1 MGVIPVVTRFLCPPE
16 TPLCISSP
24 TNVSAQT
31 SSPNI
36 CNTTFDSVAEVLELL
51 ITRRVCPEL
60 FPRCSDQEAYLQ
72 HIICDKASLFTANRC
87 CLKTERKA
95 NLITIGLGNDRHFEL
110 FGHEEKL
117 YNIEY
122 LHKSINISIWFYAS
136 CLFPSR

>member
-36 CNTTFDSVAEVLELL
+36 CNTTFDSVAEDLEL

-72 HIICDKASLFTANRC
+72 HIICDKASLLTANRR

-95 NLITIGLGNDRHFEL
+95 NLIAMVLGIHRQFEHFD
-110 FGHEEKL
+110 HEKIL

-136 CLFPSR
+136 SLFPSR

>member
-1 MGVIPVVTRFLCPPE
+1 MGVIPVVTRFLCPPD

-36 CNTTFDSVAEVLELL
+36 CNTTFDSVAEDLEL

-72 HIICDKASLFTANRC
+72 HIICDKASLFTTNRR

-95 NLITIGLGNDRHFEL
+95 NLITMGFGIDCRQFEL
-110 FGHEEKL
+110 FHHEKKL

-136 CLFPSR
+136 SLFPSR